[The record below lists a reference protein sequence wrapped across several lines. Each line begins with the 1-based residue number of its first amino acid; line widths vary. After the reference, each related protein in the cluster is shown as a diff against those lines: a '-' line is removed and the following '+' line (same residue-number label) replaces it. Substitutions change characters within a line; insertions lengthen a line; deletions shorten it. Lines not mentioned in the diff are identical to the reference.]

1 MAATPPPLV
10 LDVDALP
17 GGGAGSAALSV
28 PETFALLNEC
38 GDPRQLGK
46 HCDSLMQAVSNG
58 FDCHAV
64 FDPAT
69 AAAIAAMAAQYNTSG
84 AAATTAFLSA
94 AAASC
99 GGTLARGPGT
109 LVQKPI
115 LYSLLVGPPGG
126 GKSPVM
132 TNVTH
137 SLMQNRGLLHRVAA
151 ELSGMEDDQ
160 PLRLSSQSSGSSS
173 LSSSSITVSAGSSV
187 DPLHAHV
194 AAAASTGSQDV
205 SSPGA
210 GGGEGWHGGSR
221 TRKIR

>member
-46 HCDSLMQAVSNG
+46 HCDFLMQAVSNG

-84 AAATTAFLSA
+84 AAAATAFLSA
-94 AAASC
+94 AGASG

-109 LVQKPI
+109 LVQKAV

-126 GKSPVM
+126 GKTPLMS
-132 TNVTH
+132 NVTH
-137 SLMQNRGLLHRVAA
+137 SLMQNRGLLHLVAA
-151 ELSGMEDDQ
+151 DLYRMEGDQ
-160 PLRLSSQSSGSSS
+160 PLCLGQSSRSSS
-173 LSSSSITVSAGSSV
+173 LSSSPITVAAGSSV
-187 DPLHAHV
+187 DPLPAHV
-194 AAAASTGSQDV
+194 RR
-205 SSPGA
+205 
-210 GGGEGWHGGSR
+210 GGVHR
-221 TRKIR
+221 VPRRV

>member
-28 PETFALLNEC
+28 PATFALLNEC

-84 AAATTAFLSA
+84 AAAATAFLSA
-94 AAASC
+94 AGASG

-109 LVQKPI
+109 LVQKAV

-126 GKSPVM
+126 GKSPLM
-132 TNVTH
+132 SNVTH
-137 SLMQNRGLLHRVAA
+137 SLMQNRGLLHLVAA
-151 ELSGMEDDQ
+151 DLYRMDIAALVASPATDPATL
-160 PLRLSSQSSGSSS
+160 PLQRLTFRAYDSSGNDGTTGGATA
-173 LSSSSITVSAGSSV
+173 IA
-187 DPLHAHV
+187 HALKMAYGDIELLV
-194 AAAASTGSQDV
+194 K
-205 SSPGA
+205 P
-210 GGGEGWHGGSR
+210 
-221 TRKIR
+221 